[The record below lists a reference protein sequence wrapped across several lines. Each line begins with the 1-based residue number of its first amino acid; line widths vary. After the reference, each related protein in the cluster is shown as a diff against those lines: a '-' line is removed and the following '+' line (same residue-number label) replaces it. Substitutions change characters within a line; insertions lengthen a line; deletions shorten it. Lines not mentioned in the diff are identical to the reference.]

1 MQSSPPTADPG
12 GRKGELY
19 GTMQH
24 FGAPI
29 GILASMSGFTR
40 GVSVYTTGK
49 GIELLD
55 LPAILQLQEGLD

>member
-1 MQSSPPTADPG
+1 
-12 GRKGELY
+12 
-19 GTMQH
+19 
-24 FGAPI
+24 
-29 GILASMSGFTR
+29 MSGFTR